1 MVKAKR
7 YKAAILPYVLV
18 ITLAG
23 GIVVSSIMLRFYL
36 SLKES
41 DLLLNQWIIEK
52 DLNSVLN
59 YGMHQEIFSS
69 RWEDVHFSTTLN
81 SIARFQNDHWGIYGL
96 TKVQVER
103 NKSVFKR
110 AAIWGRK
117 SEQSDYSLYLA
128 DLKQHFSV
136 CGKTVLDGLCY
147 LPEAGVRH
155 GYIEGKSFTGS
166 LPDQSTVK
174 HARQIGRAS
183 CRERV

>member
-59 YGMHQEIFSS
+59 YGM
-69 RWEDVHFSTTLN
+69 
-81 SIARFQNDHWGIYGL
+81 
-96 TKVQVER
+96 
-103 NKSVFKR
+103 
-110 AAIWGRK
+110 
-117 SEQSDYSLYLA
+117 
-128 DLKQHFSV
+128 
-136 CGKTVLDGLCY
+136 
-147 LPEAGVRH
+147 
-155 GYIEGKSFTGS
+155 
-166 LPDQSTVK
+166 
-174 HARQIGRAS
+174 
-183 CRERV
+183 